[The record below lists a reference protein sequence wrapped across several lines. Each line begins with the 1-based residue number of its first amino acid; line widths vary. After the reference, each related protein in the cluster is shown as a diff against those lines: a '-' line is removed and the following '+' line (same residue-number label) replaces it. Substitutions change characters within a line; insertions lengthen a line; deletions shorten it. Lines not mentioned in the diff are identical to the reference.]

1 MTIDEQ
7 LSLCKHA
14 LQMIRLLLNDATPQ
28 HVSRCSALADSAL
41 KQISPM
47 SHEITIKP
55 HINQEKVR

>member
-28 HVSRCSALADSAL
+28 RVSRCSALADSAL
-41 KQISPM
+41 KQLGPV
-47 SHEITIKP
+47 SHEITTKP
-55 HINQEKVR
+55 YVNQEKVR